1 VVSLFLLNLIDF
13 KTYTSYKALPETW
26 NSLVAHDIFL
36 QRDYLKVL
44 EASSPNNISVYY
56 IGVFNNEDLVGMA
69 IIQRVQLYAADVF
82 RNKTNTAIKRML
94 KQLISKILKGN
105 ILVVGNLMQT
115 GQHGVF
121 LNESKVS
128 YPEFLQALVNAIES
142 LQENILKEEKK
153 KIRLI
158 LFKDYFNED
167 AIHLNSDLL
176 LSKKFY
182 KVKAQ
187 PNMIMDIKSNWLV
200 LNDYTANMTTK
211 YRTRFKRAKKKLNS
225 IKCQELDADAI
236 KKNTTQLY
244 KLYLNVSE
252 NAKIN
257 TFILSEHH
265 FSSLKEALQNNFKI
279 FGYYQGEE
287 LIGFYSLILN
297 NKSLETY
304 FLGYDEAHQYQN
316 QLYLNMLYDM
326 AKFAIEHKFK
336 SVIYAR
342 TAMEIKSS
350 VGAKPKEMF
359 MYIKHTNAF
368 LNTLLNAIFNIM
380 NPKQKWEERHPFK
393 N

>member
-1 VVSLFLLNLIDF
+1 M
-13 KTYTSYKALPETW
+13 LPESW
-26 NSLVAHDIFL
+26 NKLAAHDIFL
-36 QRDYLKVL
+36 QTTYLKAL

-56 IGVFNNEDLVGMA
+56 VGVFKNDDLVGIA

-82 RNKTNTAIKRML
+82 RNPSNTFITRLL
-94 KQLISKILKGN
+94 KQIISRVLRGN
-105 ILVVGNLMQT
+105 ILVVGNLMHT

-121 LNESKVS
+121 FNSKTLSYYTFLDTLNS
-128 YPEFLQALVNAIES
+128 AIET
-142 LQENILKEEKK
+142 LKTRILKEQNK

-158 LFKDYFNED
+158 LFKDYFSQDE
-167 AIHLNSDLL
+167 IHSHSDLL
-176 LSKKFY
+176 LSNKFY

-187 PNMIMDIKSNWLV
+187 PNMIMSIKPNWVV
-200 LNDYTANMTTK
+200 LNDYIGEMTTK
-211 YRTRFKRAKKKLNS
+211 YRTRFKRAKKKLNN
-225 IKCQELDADAI
+225 ITCHELDAEAI
-236 KKNTTQLY
+236 KKHASQIYN
-244 KLYLNVSE
+244 LYLNVSE

-265 FSSLKEALQNNFKI
+265 FSSLKESLQHNFKL
-279 FGYYQGEE
+279 FGYYQNEK

-297 NKSLETY
+297 HTTLETY

-326 AKFAIEHKFK
+326 ANFAIDHKFK

-350 VGAKPKEMF
+350 VGAVPQEMF
-359 MYIKHTNAF
+359 MYIKHTNR
-368 LNTLLNAIFNIM
+368 LLNALLQRIFKIM

-393 N
+393 T